1 MVLDPEEGLVAHA
14 GEGDPG
20 EAKELGGLAGGRQ
33 GVMGE
38 EPRGSTVA
46 EAEPIVAGRG
56 GEDGLRRGVE
66 DARHTARE
74 ALLELKLTLLRDEG
88 GGVDG
93 DGKCVGKGCA
103 GLFDPGTV
111 DGVLLCAGLLGN
123 GGDPAADK
131 EQKSEEREPA
141 VHPGSIHRASD
152 YGAAA

>member
-14 GEGDPG
+14 GEGDAG
-20 EAKELGGLAGGRQ
+20 EAKEFGGLAGGRQ
-33 GVMGE
+33 GVVWE
-38 EPRGSTVA
+38 ETRGSTLA
-46 EAEPIVAGRG
+46 EAKPIVAGRG
-56 GEDGLRRGVE
+56 GEDRFRRGIE
-66 DARHTARE
+66 DARHAARK
-74 ALLELKLTLLRDEG
+74 ALLELKLSLLRDEG

-103 GLFDPGTV
+103 GLFDPGTI
-111 DGVLLCAGLLGN
+111 DGILLCAGLLGN

-141 VHPGSIHRASD
+141 VHPGSIHRASG